1 MAFATQA
8 FTPPHAAFALV
19 LGANLGN
26 VRNPQ
31 VESGVGGAAAAKRLP
46 IGNLINRVLGCAAAL
61 ALLNWIGPVLVAV
74 EPDAGR
80 AVADFHTAFN
90 IVLAV
95 VFFPLLKPFARL
107 LGRLLPARVRTADPS
122 QPIYLDWAARE
133 TPSIPLAGAAREA
146 LRMVDVFE

>member
-1 MAFATQA
+1 MGC
-8 FTPPHAAFALV
+8 AASTST
-19 LGANLGN
+19 
-26 VRNPQ
+26 RI
-31 VESGVGGAAAAKRLP
+31 STS
-46 IGNLINRVLGCAAAL
+46 CAAAL

-107 LGRLLPARVRTADPS
+107 LVRLLPARVDTADPA

-133 TPSIPLAGAAREA
+133 TPSIALAGAAREA
-146 LRMVDVFE
+146 LRMVDV